1 MLTTHQTSV
10 LFIGAGRMATAMIAG
25 LSKLTTFYIIATNLR
40 NQSKLETLQ
49 HTYEIQTIPHWSK
62 KIQDVEIII
71 LACPPEVHD
80 SLLAEIKPHITTQL
94 VITIAAGYDVTRM
107 QAALPPQ
114 TAVAWIM
121 PNTAAEIGQSISLYT
136 CGEHVSIEQKKQV
149 LQIMDA
155 IGQSQECTEQQ
166 VHELTA
172 ITGSAP
178 AFFYQMVHAL
188 EQSAIQYGIEPS
200 DARKLVTQMVL
211 GSSLMLQTGTSPLD
225 LSDQVTT
232 PGGATAAGLQVL
244 EHHRFH
250 QIIQEAVLAT
260 NRRAKELGEKS
271 N

>member
-1 MLTTHQTSV
+1 MPQPSV
-10 LFIGAGRMATAMIAG
+10 LFIGAGRMATAVIAG
-25 LSKLTTFYIIATNLR
+25 LSKTHDFHIIATNLR
-40 NQSKLETLQ
+40 DQSKLDTLR

-62 KIQDVEIII
+62 QIQDVEIII

-80 SLLAEIKPHITTQL
+80 SLLAEIKPHITKQL
-94 VITIAAGYDVTRM
+94 VITIAVGYDVTRM
-107 QAALPPQ
+107 QASLPPK

-136 CGEHVSIEQKKQV
+136 CGEYVSTEQKKLL

-155 IGQSQECTEQQ
+155 IGQSQECTELQ

-178 AFFYQMVHAL
+178 AFFYQMVYAL
-188 EQSAIQYGIEPS
+188 EQSAIQYGIQPS

-211 GSSLMLQTGTSPLD
+211 GSSLMLQSGASPLE

-244 EHHRFH
+244 EKYQFY
-250 QIIQEAVLAT
+250 QMMQEAVLTT
-260 NRRAKELGEKS
+260 NHRAKELGEKS